1 MSEKKLNCYLCG
13 IEITDENGS
22 RRPPSERQKSKGIE
36 HGARHVV
43 CKECASLVA
52 LVRNFSKLDR
62 KGLEAKYK
70 KYERM
75 SNLAIMMIRLED
87 NNIEMSVRRTAD
99 YFYQGFSEFN
109 PNKNER

>member
-13 IEITDENGS
+13 IEITDTNGS

-62 KGLEAKYK
+62 EGLVDKYN
-70 KYERM
+70 KYSRM
-75 SNLAIMMIRLED
+75 TKLASMMIGLKYTKK
-87 NNIEMSVRRTAD
+87 EMNVRDTAD
-99 YFYQGFSEFN
+99 FFYELYSEFN
-109 PNKNER
+109 PNERK